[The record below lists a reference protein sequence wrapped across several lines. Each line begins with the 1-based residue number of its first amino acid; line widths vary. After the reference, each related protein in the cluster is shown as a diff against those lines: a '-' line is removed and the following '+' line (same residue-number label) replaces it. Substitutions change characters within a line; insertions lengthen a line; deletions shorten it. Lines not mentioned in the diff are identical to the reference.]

1 MESYKLPDIHNCD
14 LMCPPCPA
22 GTIRTTPPASGGCQ
36 EECPPC
42 ICPTAPKCAPPN
54 CNNPLP
60 SPVDDQGCVTGC
72 PDCPMDPDLP
82 GCPEFSC
89 APPRCNDP
97 VSPPPGEDGCATG
110 CPVCD
115 SDDEPTCNLVE
126 LCDPEQND
134 CFRAL
139 SCDDRN
145 GDDKYVL
152 VEYCDSS
159 DCIISSE
166 NDIPLQPCNSKDC
179 VAVEST
185 ELDYACPPP
194 PYCTMDMLMCE
205 RAFTP
210 TDDQGC
216 VTGCQQCPPSPSPP
230 AHEDRKSPNPPP
242 SPPPRENLKSP
253 NPPVN
258 TTQYSCDNLIGAL
271 TVSDPKTK
279 ELTLEET
286 GEMCHMQGD
295 MMYHGMWAPTHYDS
309 IESIP
314 WIDSTKLPCATEWFV
329 SGDLICY
336 CPCEEVDVNME
347 PPRPFDPIAPSPH
360 EEQKSPSPPPPREEQ
375 KSPSPPPHEDQKSPS
390 PPPPHEDKK
399 SPSPPPPREDQ
410 KSPSPPPPREDKKS
424 PSPRHP
430 VTRSPRVPRHP
441 VRLW

>member
-36 EECPPC
+36 EECSPC

-72 PDCPMDPDLP
+72 PDCPTDPDLP

-89 APPRCNDP
+89 APPRCDDP
-97 VSPPPGEDGCATG
+97 VSPPPGDDGCATG

-194 PYCTMDMLMCE
+194 PYCTRDMLMCE
-205 RAFTP
+205 GAFTP

-253 NPPVN
+253 NPPFN

-279 ELTLEET
+279 ELILEET
-286 GEMCHMQGD
+286 DEMCHMQGD

-309 IESIP
+309 IETIP

-347 PPRPFDPIAPSPH
+347 PPRPFDPIAPSP
-360 EEQKSPSPPPPREEQ
+360 R
-375 KSPSPPPHEDQKSPS
+375 
-390 PPPPHEDKK
+390 EDKK
-399 SPSPPPPREDQ
+399 SPSPPPPRED
-410 KSPSPPPPREDKKS
+410 K
-424 PSPRHP
+424 
-430 VTRSPRVPRHP
+430 
-441 VRLW
+441 